1 MKKFIY
7 VFLFLFL
14 AYGSTN
20 AQILLVENFAYPA
33 GDSIGAHGWVY
44 NTGTINPL
52 MVTAPG
58 LTYTGYPGSG
68 VGNALTLKPT
78 GNDAYKNMLFSDS
91 TGSIY
96 CSFML
101 RVDTVRGTGDY
112 FFAFLPATS
121 TTNYT
126 ARVYVKDTL
135 GGMAFGLSKGSAT
148 QGPIVYSPA
157 TFQRGITYLVVA
169 KYKFVTGGT
178 DNDSLSLYVSAG
190 ITPTFEPLVAT
201 VGPITGTSPTGDA
214 PNLGRVAVRQGNASI
229 SPYAIID
236 GFRVSKSWA
245 GLITGIQ
252 NTSTVAESFQLSQNY
267 PNPFNP
273 TTNIKFSLP
282 SNGKV
287 TLKVY
292 NTLGKEVSAL
302 VNSNLSM
309 GEYTVDF
316 NAKGLTS
323 GLYFYKLEFSG
334 LNGNYISDIK
344 KMMLV
349 K

>member
-14 AYGSTN
+14 AYGSANSQAIFT
-20 AQILLVENFAYPA
+20 ENFAYTA

-44 NTGTINPL
+44 NTGAVNPL
-52 MVTAPG
+52 LVTAPG
-58 LTYTGYPGSG
+58 LIFSANYINSNI
-68 VGNALTLKPT
+68 GNALTLKPT
-78 GNDAYKNMLFSDS
+78 GNDAYKGFTADS
-91 TGSIY
+91 VGTFY
-96 CSFML
+96 TAFMI
-101 RVDTVRGTGDY
+101 RVDTSRADGDY
-112 FFAFLPATS
+112 FFAMLPSNSTS
-121 TTNYT
+121 FYTGRTYIRDTT
-126 ARVYVKDTL
+126 
-135 GGMAFGLSKGSAT
+135 GGYRLGLSKTTAAT
-148 QGPIVYSPA
+148 AIGYSS
-157 TFQRGITYLVVA
+157 TIFQRGTTYVVIL
-169 KYKFVTGGT
+169 KYQFNSGTGDDAVSLFAFNVVSGIPVNEPGT
-178 DNDSLSLYVSAG
+178 
-190 ITPTFEPLVAT
+190 AT
-201 VGPITGTSPTGDA
+201 IGPITSGNDLS
-214 PNLGRVAVRQGNASI
+214 NYGRVAVRQGSATI
-229 SPYAIID
+229 APYMIID
-236 GFRVSKSWA
+236 GIMVTKTWA
-245 GLITGIQ
+245 NVLNGLN
-252 NTSTVAESFQLSQNY
+252 NTSTVAESFNLSQNY

>member
-1 MKKFIY
+1 MKKLIIALF
-7 VFLFLFL
+7 VFFA
-14 AYGSTN
+14 AYASSN
-20 AQILLVENFAYPA
+20 AQTLFVENFAYPA
-33 GDSIGAHGWVY
+33 GDTIGSHGWVY

-52 MVTAPG
+52 TVTAPG
-58 LTYTGYPGSG
+58 LTYLGFPGSG
-68 VGNALTLKPT
+68 VGNALTLRPT
-78 GNDAYKNMLFSDS
+78 GNDAYKGFPQDS
-91 TGSIY
+91 TGSVY
-96 CSFML
+96 CAFML
-101 RVDTVRGTGDY
+101 RVDTVRATGDY
-112 FFAFLPATS
+112 FFAFLPSTS

-126 ARVYVKDTL
+126 GRVYVKDTL

-148 QGPIVYSPA
+148 QGPIVYSAA

-169 KYKFVTGGT
+169 KYKFVAGGT
-178 DNDSLSLYVSAG
+178 DNDTLSLYVSTG
-190 ITPTFEPLVAT
+190 VTPVVEPLVPT
-201 VGPITGTSPTGDA
+201 VGPVTGTSPTGDA
-214 PNLGRVAVRQGNASI
+214 PNIGRVAVRQGSATLA
-229 SPYAIID
+229 PFAIID
-236 GFRVSKSWA
+236 GFRVAKSWT
-245 GLITGIQ
+245 GLITEVT
-252 NTSTVAESFQLSQNY
+252 NTSTVAESFKLSQNY

-273 TTNIKFSLP
+273 TTNIRFTLP
-282 SNGKV
+282 SNGNV

-316 NAKGLTS
+316 NAKDLTS
-323 GLYFYKLEFSG
+323 GLYFYKLEFKG